1 MSVLKKFML
10 HDIKD
15 LLREKKS
22 MAVIVFINIIIL
34 AISFAFCLAINKDEN
49 SVYALFQNF
58 SETEVDKISI
68 SSRLIMLYSF
78 LLYTAF
84 PLILGISTVSYLK
97 EFGELE
103 LIMLFPVDR
112 KKIFAEKTFC
122 IFLVSTALAFLN
134 FLLCALI
141 QKLIFGETF
150 VLSMEMIFFAL
161 VIIPLWLFFISCL
174 TVFISSV
181 SKDSKDANQKSLIL
195 PFCLLVIIQG
205 ALILKVNVFS
215 KYLLILP
222 LSVAITG
229 SLSLILVWRKKFD
242 VEKILY
248 K

>member
-1 MSVLKKFML
+1 MSALKKFVL
-10 HDIKD
+10 HDISD
-15 LLREKKS
+15 LLREKKC

-34 AISFAFCLAINKDEN
+34 AISAAFCLAMNKDGN

-58 SETEVDKISI
+58 AKTEMDKISI
-68 SSRLIMLYSF
+68 SSRLIILYSF

-84 PLILGISTVSYLK
+84 PLILGISAISYLK

-103 LIMLFPVDR
+103 LIMLFPIDR
-112 KKIFAEKTFC
+112 KKIFVEKTLC
-122 IFLVSTALAFLN
+122 IFLVLTVLTFSN
-134 FLLCALI
+134 FLLCVLI
-141 QKLIFGETF
+141 QKLIFGDAF
-150 VLSMEMIFFAL
+150 VLSKEMIFFAL
-161 VIIPLWLFFISCL
+161 VIIPLWLLFISCL

-195 PFCLLVIIQG
+195 PFCLLIFIQG

-215 KYLLILP
+215 KFLLILP
-222 LSVAITG
+222 LSVAIIG

-242 VEKILY
+242 LEKILY

>member
-58 SETEVDKISI
+58 SETEMDKISI
-68 SSRLIMLYSF
+68 SSRLIMLYSL

-84 PLILGISTVSYLK
+84 PLILGISAVSYLK

-122 IFLVSTALAFLN
+122 IFFVSTALAFLN

-141 QKLIFGETF
+141 QKLIFGEDF
-150 VLSMEMIFFAL
+150 VLSMEMIFFRPCDYSAL
-161 VIIPLWLFFISCL
+161 AFFHKLSDGFHFISLKGFQGRKSKIPHPAFLPAGHHTRSFDSQGECFFQIPLDSAALSRNDRVAFFD
-174 TVFISSV
+174 F
-181 SKDSKDANQKSLIL
+181 
-195 PFCLLVIIQG
+195 
-205 ALILKVNVFS
+205 
-215 KYLLILP
+215 
-222 LSVAITG
+222 SVA
-229 SLSLILVWRKKFD
+229 
-242 VEKILY
+242 EKIRCGKNLV
-248 K
+248 